1 LDYYASNAIF
11 AKQLNLQIEI
21 HIDYGVNLTHQAHM
35 SVNNNV
41 NLAFWL
47 SSNPNIV
54 NAQLKNI
61 CPNI

>member
-35 SVNNNV
+35 AHMSVNNNV

-54 NAQLKNI
+54 NA
-61 CPNI
+61 